1 MTGTTSASRKLKPL
15 PPPHLR
21 WPCVNLLTK
30 LLSRKWIRIS
40 FFFSLPLNIHN
51 FSLFY
56 AIFRVLKF
64 FYLLKKWKNKK
75 LLATLVIFSFFLL
88 KWNYGKLGYRY
99 AIFLFFFIFWTQ
111 WKKWKNGANKYNF
124 FIFPFFYF
132 WGKVEKQKNELGIE
146 DYFIFLTFQ
155 TISKIKNG
163 KISLL
168 AVYTVFRIFKED
180 FKIRKMKK
188 LSIFLTVFLFSVP

>member
-1 MTGTTSASRKLKPL
+1 M
-15 PPPHLR
+15 
-21 WPCVNLLTK
+21 
-30 LLSRKWIRIS
+30 
-40 FFFSLPLNIHN
+40 
-51 FSLFY
+51 
-56 AIFRVLKF
+56 KF

-75 LLATLVIFSFFLL
+75 LLATLVFFSFFLL

-99 AIFLFFFIFWTQ
+99 AIFLFFSFFEHNG
-111 WKKWKNGANKYNF
+111 KNEKMVRINIIF

-132 WGKVEKQKNELGIE
+132 WGKVEKRKNELGIE

-155 TISKIKNG
+155 TISKIKNS

-180 FKIRKMKK
+180 FKIRKMNK
-188 LSIFLTVFLFSVP
+188 LSIFLTVFVFSVP